1 MPRFRIVNRTSC
13 ADFGEWIAVDEL
25 DALRQV
31 AEMGDCVLADESNA
45 DEVEG
50 ADSVRES
57 ENRDGYV
64 AVAMTNVAAEVA
76 DG

>member
-1 MPRFRIVNRTSC
+1 MSRFRVFNRISG
-13 ADFGEWIAVDEL
+13 ADFGEWIAADEL

-45 DEVEG
+45 DEVED
-50 ADSVRES
+50 AESVRES

>member
-1 MPRFRIVNRTSC
+1 
-13 ADFGEWIAVDEL
+13 
-25 DALRQV
+25 
-31 AEMGDCVLADESNA
+31 MGDCVLADESNA
-45 DEVEG
+45 DEFED